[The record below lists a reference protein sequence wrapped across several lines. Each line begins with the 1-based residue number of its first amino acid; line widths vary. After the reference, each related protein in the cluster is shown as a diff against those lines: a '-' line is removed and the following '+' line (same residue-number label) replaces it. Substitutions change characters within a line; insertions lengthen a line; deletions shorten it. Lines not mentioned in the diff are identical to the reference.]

1 MEFIIEYWIEFLF
14 TFLCTGI
21 LYMLKQ
27 YMGLKHGMISL
38 LSSEIL
44 KVSEKCFEVG
54 YCPSYTKENVQNMYD
69 SYHKL
74 GGNGMVTIVVNN
86 LYKLPSFKC
95 KKEDA
100 YNEKN

>member
-1 MEFIIEYWIEFLF
+1 
-14 TFLCTGI
+14 
-21 LYMLKQ
+21 MLKQ

-44 KVSEKCFEVG
+44 KVSEKCFEDG
-54 YCPSYTKENVQNMYD
+54 YWPSYTKENVQNMYD